1 MRLSLLTGQPP
12 SAVLG
17 WPASDVRLMSAYLA
31 QEPAPAERLEYAI
44 AYMCCM
50 YANAHRGKRP
60 EIPLERF
67 LMFRHAWR
75 NASGRYTDTDLE
87 ILESIDRIGT

>member
-17 WPASDVRLMSAYLA
+17 WPASDVQLTSAYLA

-44 AYMCCM
+44 AYMSCM
-50 YANAHRGKRP
+50 YANAHRGNRP

-67 LMFRHAWR
+67 LMFRHAWH
-75 NASGRYTDTDLE
+75 ASGRYTETDIE